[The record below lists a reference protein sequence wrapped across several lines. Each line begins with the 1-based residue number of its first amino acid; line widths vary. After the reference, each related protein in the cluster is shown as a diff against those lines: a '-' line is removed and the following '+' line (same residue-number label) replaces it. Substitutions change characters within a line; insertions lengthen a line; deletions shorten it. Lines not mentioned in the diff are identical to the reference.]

1 MTEEEVYKLAR
12 NAALVGLSLS
22 DNVKGISL
30 VAQRVE
36 YLESCLVYLN
46 ETIKERW
53 PEDETRAVC
62 HSAASTQSAPI
73 AVKMQ
78 AVYNFSRCCPLGPAA
93 AFVCEVHYVY

>member
-36 YLESCLVYLN
+36 YLEYCLVYLN

-53 PEDETRAVC
+53 PEDETGLPDG
-62 HSAASTQSAPI
+62 Q
-73 AVKMQ
+73 
-78 AVYNFSRCCPLGPAA
+78 N
-93 AFVCEVHYVY
+93 E